1 MITRIGCGG
10 FDIDNDTLIE
20 EDGVLKVKNGGG
32 GGGVFV
38 VTMTFH
44 EGDTETSESYW
55 TADKTCLEIIEALEQ
70 GKNVYAVKVLD
81 TIKRYYFL
89 SYVYHEPGFMSEVFF
104 SCTQF
109 GYDESTG
116 ETALDMNGFKMYWYS
131 DGTNSIEYE
140 QYYSTLNS

>member
-38 VTMTFH
+38 VTMTYH
-44 EGDTETSESYW
+44 DGDTETESSDYW

-70 GKNVYAVKVLD
+70 GKNVYAVQGDDSLKW
-81 TIKRYYFL
+81 YYFPV
-89 SYVYHEPGFMSEVFF
+89 YVYHQPGFMAEVYF
-104 SCTQF
+104 SAAMF
-109 GYDESTG
+109 GNNPVTG
-116 ETALDMNGFKMYWYS
+116 KIALDMQGFKMRWSS
-131 DGTNSIEYE
+131 DGTNSVID
-140 QYYSTLNS
+140 QGYYSELE